1 MMPLRRRRRPSR
13 EPDCGPA
20 AQKKVQYRSAR
31 AAERRKFLAMGT
43 ERQTHWR
50 FCPVLAGSR
59 EPGRLSAGR
68 HDDRILYA
76 LSRLTLLALLLVFLN
91 CSATGQTSLQLARLA
106 NVPDQYVGG
115 EILRFVYARLGIAIE
130 LVDLPAGR
138 ALTLSNS
145 GTLDGEIQRVAGIT
159 RNFPALIQ
167 VMTPINYIEPA
178 VFAKRLDFTPRGWA
192 SLKDYDIGIVR
203 GVGSS
208 EAGTKDMPRVQA
220 SNGLDT
226 LIAMLDADRVDLIVT
241 DLLSGRVQLRRMKLT
256 ERIHPLLPPLER
268 IPVYHYLHQ
277 RHAALVER
285 VDTVIRCLDSS
296 GDLARLRAALV
307 KQVLDE
313 ASLASPPTPEAGIS
327 APPATSLP
335 GLSSR
340 C

>member
-1 MMPLRRRRRPSR
+1 VVRQR
-13 EPDCGPA
+13 
-20 AQKKVQYRSAR
+20 KKVQYRTAR
-31 AAERRKFLAMGT
+31 ATELRNFLAMRT
-43 ERQTHWR
+43 EGQAHRR
-50 FCPVLAGSR
+50 FRPALAGSR
-59 EPGRLSAGR
+59 DPGRLSAR
-68 HDDRILYA
+68 RRDDRTLYA
-76 LSRLTLLALLLVFLN
+76 LSRLTLSALLLVCLN
-91 CSATGQTSLQLARLA
+91 RSATGQTSLQLARLA

-145 GTLDGEIQRVAGIT
+145 GILDGEIQRVAGIT

-178 VFAKRLDFTPRGWA
+178 AFSKRLNFTPQGWA

-208 EAGTKDMPRVQA
+208 EAGTKDMARVQA

-277 RHAALVER
+277 RHEALVER

-313 ASLASPPTPEAGIS
+313 ASLASPPSPEAGIS

>member
-1 MMPLRRRRRPSR
+1 MKT
-13 EPDCGPA
+13 GG
-20 AQKKVQYRSAR
+20 R
-31 AAERRKFLAMGT
+31 AY
-43 ERQTHWR
+43 WR
-50 FCPVLAGSR
+50 FCPAWAGNR
-59 EPGRLSAGR
+59 DPGRLSVRRRNRNLHAF
-68 HDDRILYA
+68 
-76 LSRLTLLALLLVFLN
+76 SRLIGSALLLVLLDR
-91 CSATGQTSLQLARLA
+91 SATGQTSLQFARLA
-106 NVPDQYVGG
+106 KVPDQYVGG
-115 EILRFVYARLGIAIE
+115 EILKVVYARLSLPIE
-130 LVDLPAGR
+130 FVDLPAGR

-145 GTLDGEIQRVAGIT
+145 GVLDGEVQRVAGIT

-167 VMTPINYIEPA
+167 VMTPINFIELA
-178 VFAKRLDFTPRGWA
+178 AFTKRLDLTPQGWA
-192 SLKDYDIGIVR
+192 SLNDYDVGIVR

-208 EAGTKDMPRVQA
+208 EAGTKGMARVQVA
-220 SNGLDT
+220 NELDT
-226 LIAMLDADRVDLIVT
+226 LIAVLDADRVDLIVT

-277 RHAALVER
+277 RHEDLVAR
-285 VDTVIRCLDSS
+285 VDKVIRCLNSS